1 MGVRTDEELRRLD
14 IKGRDFPIL
23 RGDVKLTLK
32 NVHNGKTEVHE
43 SHNIITNALADIF
56 GGNYGGLLNYDN
68 FADLYKTYLGG
79 VLLFRDPLDLT
90 TPNDYG
96 IPSQSVN
103 PCVAHAGQTPL
114 TSQLD
119 DYTRG
124 NPDDTGTTVLEG
136 STKTTFVWAPSAG
149 NAPKIN
155 SLALTHTDVGSY
167 GCGVAS
173 EAQKSL
179 NPFAD
184 VSFIS
189 NRNFI
194 YDNNASAPLAIDG
207 NTAYGLYKVDDT
219 TIRVFKCPI
228 NCTKYKLQGGSLL
241 PILGSTATPY
251 WSAIT
256 VTLGADYD
264 FNGQDFYYY
273 FDFEAGTLTIFA
285 PQTEGGNVLYKDV
298 VNLNNWADQTATH
311 SSITVTGAALWK
323 FRVHA
328 PLSGYYSF
336 TVPVRAMILDNKLY
350 VYGYTTDVGTPNKI
364 FSIDLATPANIQEIA
379 VPDGYNFSPTTNF
392 SRVNNRLAIHGGI
405 IATDA
410 FLINGGTVYP
420 VNDKTIGYVRADV
433 YANTRSISSPVFA
446 VDDTGHTHTI
456 NSIAIN
462 KLYLATKY
470 NLPNEIQ
477 KTASQSMTVE
487 YTLTEV

>member
-1 MGVRTDEELRRLD
+1 MCVRADEELRRLD

-96 IPSQSVN
+96 IPSQSIN

-179 NPFAD
+179 APFVD
-184 VSFIS
+184 VASLS
-189 NRNFI
+189 RS
-194 YDNNASAPLAIDG
+194 YAYGDDANAFLAVH
-207 NTAYGLYKVDDT
+207 NETAYNFFLVDNTTVHIYKT
-219 TIRVFKCPI
+219 PI
-228 NCTKYKLQGGSLL
+228 NNLKYKLQGGSLL
-241 PILGSTATPY
+241 PITAYTKPVVVATLPNSYNKGNGDGDCYY
-251 WSAIT
+251 W
-256 VTLGADYD
+256 
-264 FNGQDFYYY
+264 
-273 FDFEAGTLTIFA
+273 FDFDNNRLVLFGVPTVLGETLYMDSIDLDSGAVTH
-285 PQTEGGNVLYKDV
+285 QT
-298 VNLNNWADQTATH
+298 
-311 SSITVTGAALWK
+311 ITVTGAQLYK
-323 FRVHA
+323 FRVKESRWY
-328 PLSGYYSF
+328 P
-336 TVPVRAMILDNKLY
+336 TVEGTTMSVPTQALIHNGNIY
-350 VYGYTTDVGTPNKI
+350 VYGCSNSAHRCVADTLFRVNLSNTADIEEINTDDMSAFTADTYDGDWTKTTGRHASVGGLLVQDSFIVNGGKVFQTASK
-364 FSIDLATPANIQEIA
+364 TTYRTANNA
-379 VPDGYNFSPTTNF
+379 YSNP
-392 SRVNNRLAIHGGI
+392 SRV
-405 IATDA
+405 
-410 FLINGGTVYP
+410 
-420 VNDKTIGYVRADV
+420 
-433 YANTRSISSPVFA
+433 SSPVCGA
-446 VDDTGHTHTI
+446 GVSA
-456 NSIAIN
+456 NMVAIC

>member
-1 MGVRTDEELRRLD
+1 MDANEKLKALD
-14 IKGRDFPIL
+14 FRGRDFPLI
-23 RGDVKLTLK
+23 RGDVKFTLK
-32 NVHNGKTEVHE
+32 NVHNGKTEVQEH
-43 SHNIITNALADIF
+43 HNIVTNALADIF
-56 GGNYGGLLNYDN
+56 GNNYGGLLNYQN
-68 FADLYKTYLGG
+68 FADLFKTYMGG
-79 VLLFRDPLDLT
+79 VLLFRDPLDDT
-90 TPNDYG
+90 DASSYG
-96 IPSQSVN
+96 IPALTSN
-103 PCVAHAGQTPL
+103 PVVAHAGQTPM
-114 TSQLD
+114 TSQRDDTTRGDPD
-119 DYTRG
+119 DY
-124 NPDDTGTTVLEG
+124 GTLVQEN
-136 STKTTFVWAPSAG
+136 STKLTFEWGTNAG
-149 NAPKIN
+149 NAPLIS
-155 SLALTHTDVGSY
+155 SLGLTHTDVGSY
-167 GCGVAS
+167 GCGVVS

-189 NRNFI
+189 DRNFI
-194 YDNNASAPLAIDG
+194 YDNNANAPLAIDG

-256 VTLGADYD
+256 VTLGADYN
-264 FNGQDFYYY
+264 FNGQGFYYD

-298 VNLNNWADQTATH
+298 VNLNNWVDQTATH

-323 FRVHA
+323 FRVRA
-328 PLSGYYSF
+328 PLSSNNSF
-336 TVPVRAMILDNKLY
+336 TVPARAMILDNKLY
-350 VYGYTTDVGTPNKI
+350 VYGYTTDVGIPNKI
-364 FSIDLATPANIQEIA
+364 FSIDLATPANIQAIA
-379 VPDGYNFSPTTNF
+379 VPDGYNFSPSTNF
-392 SRVNNRLAIHGGI
+392 TRVNNRLAIHGGI

-420 VNDKTIGYVRADV
+420 VNDKIIAYVRADV
-433 YANTRSISSPVFA
+433 YAKTRSISSPVFA
-446 VDDTGHTHTI
+446 VDDTGDTHTI

-462 KLYLATKY
+462 KLYLATKF
-470 NLPNEIQ
+470 NLPQPVQ